1 MVGSISAGLDRVVV
15 ARLETGEDILEKIE
29 EVVHEHNIKAG
40 ALKLIG
46 AVSHAKF
53 GYFDR
58 EKNEYKYFD
67 VGDGD
72 LEVVSSM
79 GNIARHGDE
88 VVIHAHMVAADH
100 KGNCYGGHV
109 AEGCKAGATIEVII
123 WAFDSE
129 LHRSKDEATGLHL
142 LDIL

>member
-1 MVGSISAGLDRVVV
+1 MVGSISTELDQIVV

-29 EVVHEHNIKAG
+29 EVVREHNIKAG

-46 AVSHAKF
+46 AVSEATF

-58 EKNEYKYFD
+58 ENRKYNYFE
-67 VGDGD
+67 VGEGD
-72 LEVVSSM
+72 LEVVSCM
-79 GNIARHGDE
+79 GNIARHDDE
-88 VVIHAHMVAADH
+88 IVIHAHMVAADH
-100 KGNCYGGHV
+100 EGNCYGGHV

-129 LHRSKDEATGLHL
+129 LFRAKDKSTGLHL